1 MIRSINRK
9 AFKPDCFGKGLRVLD
24 LRITFLLKNLF
35 HNKIRTALT
44 LLGISVPA
52 IPIFVQVGLYSAM
65 METAG
70 IFYDQMK
77 FDLAILS
84 RDYLY
89 FSKSGQ
95 FPENRIRL
103 ANSIDGIRETNF
115 LRIGLHFWKNAAN
128 GDRREI
134 LVLGIDPQANPL
146 QVPELSNGI
155 LQIKNPDTVI
165 FDRFSQP
172 AFGPRQ
178 IGTET
183 ELGPVS
189 VEIVGQYSM
198 GAGFSALGVVLVN
211 PNTFD
216 EIFGDRFKNDVSLGL
231 LTLKEPQDAAYIQ
244 SELNSILPG
253 DVQVVSREFLIRRE
267 RDYWT
272 EATSL
277 GAVLTVGLIVSF
289 AVGVIVIYQILAADI
304 TNRITEYATLK
315 AMGYKDRYLTI
326 YLIQYAVGLCF
337 LGFIPGSMIAWLIY
351 QMIWKATRLPVEMT
365 LERMILVLLTTVGMS
380 ICAGFFTT
388 YKVFRADPAD
398 LFS

>member
-1 MIRSINRK
+1 
-9 AFKPDCFGKGLRVLD
+9 
-24 LRITFLLKNLF
+24 
-35 HNKIRTALT
+35 
-44 LLGISVPA
+44 
-52 IPIFVQVGLYSAM
+52 M

-134 LVLGIDPQANPL
+134 LVLGIDPEANPL
-146 QVPELSNGI
+146 QVPELSTGI

-326 YLIQYAVGLCF
+326 YLIQYAVGLCC
-337 LGFIPGSMIAWLIY
+337 LGFIPGSMISWLIY

>member
-1 MIRSINRK
+1 
-9 AFKPDCFGKGLRVLD
+9 
-24 LRITFLLKNLF
+24 
-35 HNKIRTALT
+35 
-44 LLGISVPA
+44 
-52 IPIFVQVGLYSAM
+52 M

-70 IFYDQMK
+70 IFYDHLK

-95 FPENRIRL
+95 FPENRVRL
-103 ANSIDGIRETNF
+103 ANSIEGIREANF

-146 QVPELSNGI
+146 QIPELSTVI
-155 LQIKNPDTVI
+155 LQLKKPDTVI
-165 FDRFSQP
+165 FDRFSQS

-183 ELGPVS
+183 ELGPVA

-216 EIFGDRFKNDVSLGL
+216 EIFGDRFRNDISLGL

-272 EATSL
+272 ESTSL

-304 TNRITEYATLK
+304 TNRIAEYATLK

-337 LGFIPGSMIAWLIY
+337 FGFIPGSMISWLIY
-351 QMIWKATRLPVEMT
+351 QMIWKVTRLPMEMT
-365 LERMILVLLTTVGMS
+365 LERMILVLGTTIGMS

-388 YKVFRADPAD
+388 YKVFRADPAE
-398 LFS
+398 LFT